1 MYLQNKLPIWLPA
14 ISILVFGGPAANAAS
29 TTAPTGVNAGF
40 FSLQTDLTS
49 ILQGDGGAAIIVA
62 GVLIGAAML
71 AFSARWTYIVSVL
84 GVAVVLGYGFP
95 VISSMAG
102 VTADVDMISSLDL
115 EPLPNTSFGALIQIG
130 DGSTLPM

>member
-1 MYLQNKLPIWLPA
+1 MKIFKALIAVSAGLMVPICA
-14 ISILVFGGPAANAAS
+14 HAAS
-29 TTAPTGVNAGF
+29 TAAPTGVNAGF

-102 VTADVDMISSLDL
+102 VTADINMVTLSEPNAQSDLIVSSDI
-115 EPLPNTSFGALIQIG
+115 LPI
-130 DGSTLPM
+130 

>member
-1 MYLQNKLPIWLPA
+1 MKYP
-14 ISILVFGGPAANAAS
+14 SIPLTAFATVFAATAANAAS
-29 TTAPTGVNAGF
+29 GTAPTGVNAGF

-71 AFSARWTYIVSVL
+71 AFSARWTYIVSVM

-102 VTADVDMISSLDL
+102 VTADIDMISA
-115 EPLPNTSFGALIQIG
+115 EALVAPQ
-130 DGSTLPM
+130 DVQHL

>member
-1 MYLQNKLPIWLPA
+1 M
-14 ISILVFGGPAANAAS
+14 FGIRSLAGGLFTLIASSGAVHAAS
-29 TTAPTGVNAGF
+29 TAAPTGVNAGF
-40 FSLQTDLTS
+40 FNLQTDLTT

-71 AFSARWTYIVSVL
+71 AFSARWTYIVAVM

-102 VTADVDMISSLDL
+102 VTADIEMVDLTRSVAPDHLVNSQ
-115 EPLPNTSFGALIQIG
+115 NTNL
-130 DGSTLPM
+130 

>member
-1 MYLQNKLPIWLPA
+1 MIRLCGFASAFAALCG
-14 ISILVFGGPAANAAS
+14 VANAAS
-29 TTAPTGVNAGF
+29 TAAPTGVSAGF
-40 FSLQTDLTS
+40 FSLQSDLTT

-84 GVAVVLGYGFP
+84 GVAVVLGYGYP

-102 VTADVDMISSLDL
+102 VTADIKMLDL
-115 EPLPNTSFGALIQIG
+115 VTGAPVGSEALSQNTNL
-130 DGSTLPM
+130 